1 MITMLTVD
9 SAVKKQY
16 KTKHR
21 QCPCSCGVYILVLRE
36 RPSINMYVI
45 SDDYECFG
53 KKRVREIWTPGDLF
67 YIGWSRKASLP
78 SNVTQSF
85 VN

>member
-1 MITMLTVD
+1 MLTVD

-36 RPSINMYVI
+36 RPSINTYVI

-53 KKRVREIWTPGDLF
+53 KKKNKSKGDMETRGFVL
-67 YIGWSRKASLP
+67 YRMVKESLIAK
-78 SNVTQSF
+78 
-85 VN
+85 